1 MMYIQVKVR
10 RNAFIRVPGKER
22 YCQEYQEYQDH
33 RAAKRIIDI
42 ASSMD
47 SNEITSSPPELSH

>member
-1 MMYIQVKVR
+1 MMYIQVKIR

-22 YCQEYQEYQDH
+22 YCQEYQEYQEYQDH
-33 RAAKRIIDI
+33 RAAKRIDI

-47 SNEITSSPPELSH
+47 SNEITSSPPS